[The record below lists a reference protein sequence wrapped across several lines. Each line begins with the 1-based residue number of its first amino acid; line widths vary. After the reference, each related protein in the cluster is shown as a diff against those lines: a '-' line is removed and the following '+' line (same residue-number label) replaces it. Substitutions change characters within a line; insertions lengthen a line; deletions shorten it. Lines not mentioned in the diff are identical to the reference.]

1 MPQSSLQSEI
11 AKSFSDLL
19 AVVAELRQQ
28 CPWDRDQTAPGM
40 AKHLIEEAYE
50 TFDAISRGESW
61 ATIDELG
68 DLLVQI
74 LFQGVIAEERRT
86 FLLKDV
92 IEQAREKL
100 IRRHPHVYGGVTANS
115 SEAVAAN
122 WEKIKAEERKADG
135 ATSALDGIANSM
147 PALML
152 AEKLGVRARGAGM
165 DWADINDVLRKA
177 REELSEVEDAL
188 LQGDNDYAASEIG
201 DLMLAI
207 ANAPRFVGHDAEGT
221 LRAACGKFATRF
233 KKVEVLARRR
243 GRDLKSM
250 RPDEVE
256 SIWRE
261 AKADKPPSDR

>member
-1 MPQSSLQSEI
+1 MPPSNSRSEI
-11 AKSFSDLL
+11 EKSFSDLL

-28 CPWDRDQTAPGM
+28 CPWDREQTAAGM

-50 TFDAISRGESW
+50 TFDAISQGESW
-61 ATIDELG
+61 AAIDELG

-74 LFQGVIAEERRT
+74 LFQAVMAQERRS
-86 FLLKDV
+86 FGLKDV
-92 IEQAREKL
+92 IAHAREKL

-115 SEAVAAN
+115 SAAVAAN
-122 WEKIKAEERKADG
+122 WEKIKAEERQAEG

-165 DWADINDVLRKA
+165 DWADISEVLRKV

-188 LQGDNDYAASEIG
+188 LRGDNDYAASEIG

-207 ANAPRFVGHDAEGT
+207 ANAPRFVGYDAEGT
-221 LRAACGKFATRF
+221 LRAACGKFAERF
-233 KKVEVLARRR
+233 KKVEVLARLR
-243 GRDLKSM
+243 GRDLKAM
-250 RPDEVE
+250 RPDEVD

-261 AKADKPPSDR
+261 AKADKPLRHS